1 VAVDDTGTDDLLHVN
16 YDQYG
21 CLVGF
26 HVR

>member
-26 HVR
+26 YVQ